1 MAPALTIELIKQ
13 LDTITK
19 SRRTRV
25 HLSGGIVPNMMWYVL
40 IIGAA
45 LTIIFTFFFG
55 AENLAAQVSMIG
67 ILAAMIFMS
76 LLMIISFDH
85 PFTGPVH
92 IGPDAL
98 EDLLK
103 TFAYS

>member
-1 MAPALTIELIKQ
+1 MLPRVAWPAASAIYQLTNGPEQ
-13 LDTITK
+13 
-19 SRRTRV
+19 
-25 HLSGGIVPNMMWYVL
+25 
-40 IIGAA
+40 
-45 LTIIFTFFFG
+45 G

-85 PFTGPVH
+85 PFTGPVR
-92 IGPDAL
+92 IEPEAL

-103 TFAYS
+103 RFASS